1 MKQIEREKEINGLFT
16 FYNNANNILTPWLR
30 MRHFQHKPIE
40 RGVVVVAVA
49 VDHAWSSIT
58 KHSPLFDM
66 KIEHNKVITGMNNA
80 TKRSWNPN
88 FIVIQISVSLFVY
101 IPMNWL
107 RILFTL
113 SLSLPLSVS
122 FSRLII
128 WREELALP
136 RNWIKTRNNN
146 REPLKWRNK

>member
-1 MKQIEREKEINGLFT
+1 
-16 FYNNANNILTPWLR
+16 

-113 SLSLPLSVS
+113 SLSPSLCLFLSS
-122 FSRLII
+122 YY
-128 WREELALP
+128 
-136 RNWIKTRNNN
+136 
-146 REPLKWRNK
+146 LKRRIGIAKKLNKDTQQ